1 MFATCSILVVEDD
14 AGVRAV
20 LADALDLEGFEVR
33 LAANGRDALGVLGRW
48 RPDLILTDLDM
59 PIMDGWSLRDELH
72 RRADLA
78 HIPVIVLSAALW
90 DRDKHDSL
98 GAVEFMAKPFELDA
112 LLATIRRAVCTV

>member
-1 MFATCSILVVEDD
+1 MLSPWPCSPRRVRSELAGKGGPSAMSATCSILVVEDD
-14 AGVRAV
+14 AGVRTA

-59 PIMDGWSLRDELH
+59 PIMDGWSLRDELR

-78 HIPVIVLSAALW
+78 DIPVIVLSAALW
-90 DRDKHDSL
+90 DRD
-98 GAVEFMAKPFELDA
+98 
-112 LLATIRRAVCTV
+112 